1 MTLARHLGQ
10 ASKTL
15 PHEKHTHWWPHG
27 TKRWLD
33 GSSRQTTHSSGGAF
47 AASASRV
54 LTDLL
59 RAGDRDILNA
69 VSASRTQEREGGMH
83 ATLALVALASK
94 VLTDLLKAGDS
105 VILMVQLCS
114 TLAPVKPIS
123 A

>member
-1 MTLARHLGQ
+1 
-10 ASKTL
+10 
-15 PHEKHTHWWPHG
+15 
-27 TKRWLD
+27 
-33 GSSRQTTHSSGGAF
+33 
-47 AASASRV
+47 
-54 LTDLL
+54 
-59 RAGDRDILNA
+59 
-69 VSASRTQEREGGMH
+69 MH